1 METTEKRTLEQIS
14 RCAGNSLLAM
24 LHHPKTVEIMLN
36 PDGSMWVEQL
46 GSKCQCFGEMNPS
59 IAQALMQN
67 IAGFYSKELT
77 AENPILECE
86 FPIDGSRFAGQ
97 IPPIVSHPTFTIRKR
112 AISIFSLENYVE
124 NSIMTQKQ
132 YETIVSA
139 VGSHKN
145 ILVIGGTGSGKT
157 TLVNAVIQKMVD
169 LNPAE
174 RPVIIEDTGE
184 IQCTA
189 KNYVQWFG

>member
-67 IAGFYSKELT
+67 IAGST
-77 AENPILECE
+77 VRC
-86 FPIDGSRFAGQ
+86 S
-97 IPPIVSHPTFTIRKR
+97 PPSVAPCHR
-112 AISIFSLENYVE
+112 
-124 NSIMTQKQ
+124 
-132 YETIVSA
+132 SA
-139 VGSHKN
+139 V
-145 ILVIGGTGSGKT
+145 
-157 TLVNAVIQKMVD
+157 
-169 LNPAE
+169 
-174 RPVIIEDTGE
+174 
-184 IQCTA
+184 
-189 KNYVQWFG
+189 